1 MAELIIPDTS
11 PAEAARLAQ
20 IAILKELLSLDRY
33 DYLTKDDVESWATH
47 RLWELGDR

>member
-1 MAELIIPDTS
+1 MGELDIPDTS
-11 PAEAARLAQ
+11 ASEVARLAQ

-33 DYLTKDDVESWATH
+33 DYHTKDDVESWATH